1 MSFEINEALIE
12 TLCNVPRIERYDPNM
27 VLVPDVLNEKT
38 SMLFS
43 KAFSNVTKSNPQ
55 INRVIII
62 AESLK
67 LQRIDQNY
75 ILVPA
80 ISDDIYLNHNIDTDD
95 IETLKTNEYV
105 KSFEEVN
112 FSDRFKSILPFID
125 YLFKDVKILPILNYN
140 LKLKNFTDIIKALH
154 LNQND
159 FIICA
164 TPLSSGFSKM
174 VATNTDINHISQ
186 LLSQDYNIKSYDT
199 PYATILN
206 IATIISLALKL
217 RPRFYKYLNVNL
229 NGTHVSKVQGI
240 CSIGYF
246 KNLLIV

>member
-95 IETLKTNEYV
+95 IET
-105 KSFEEVN
+105 
-112 FSDRFKSILPFID
+112 RFKSCFVHHG
-125 YLFKDVKILPILNYN
+125 YMGRLNYCDRCGQ
-140 LKLKNFTDIIKALH
+140 KLDW
-154 LNQND
+154 
-159 FIICA
+159 
-164 TPLSSGFSKM
+164 G
-174 VATNTDINHISQ
+174 
-186 LLSQDYNIKSYDT
+186 
-199 PYATILN
+199 
-206 IATIISLALKL
+206 
-217 RPRFYKYLNVNL
+217 KYEN
-229 NGTHVSKVQGI
+229 
-240 CSIGYF
+240 
-246 KNLLIV
+246 